1 METNNREMTYAQ
13 YISTF
18 HHSKRL
24 NKMSMQLDLPITI
37 NELGSISEEEMFLR
51 TWDMSTFGMNA
62 GNNKYIRSLWLEKE
76 MEKNGLKFI
85 N

>member
-1 METNNREMTYAQ
+1 METNNCEMTYAQ
-13 YISTF
+13 YISIF

-51 TWDMSTFGMNA
+51 TWDMSTFGLSS
-62 GNNKYIRSLWLEKE
+62 GNNKYARSLWLEKE
-76 MEKNGLKFI
+76 MQKNGLQFI
-85 N
+85 G

>member
-37 NELGSISEEEMFLR
+37 FLR
-51 TWDMSTFGMNA
+51 A
-62 GNNKYIRSLWLEKE
+62 QR
-76 MEKNGLKFI
+76 
-85 N
+85 